1 MPKLSVQLAEL
12 SDRAAKVEDVVS
24 AAQGRDRQRLEAQR
38 AALQTAIDTGKSRAA
53 EARTSAESWWDQSRG
68 SADNWF
74 AGVRAKAEQRR
85 DDWDRKQAEHRADEA
100 EADAVDA
107 IDFAIYALNEA
118 EYAVIDA
125 TLARTDADAL
135 GA

>member
-38 AALQTAIDTGKSRAA
+38 AALQTAIEISKSRAA
-53 EARTSAESWWDQSRG
+53 EARTSAESWWDQSRS
-68 SADNWF
+68 SADSWF

-100 EADAVDA
+100 ESDASDA